1 MMSRTDYKSK
11 KYVPSRRAQNF
22 TSILNLNHNLLPS
35 RQQNDGIIYIYHDN
49 LNRNRLARHGA
60 LRNNTTLTIQNTGGR
75 DKQGM

>member
-35 RQQNDGIIYIYHDN
+35 RQQNTLIEDDGIIYIYHDN
-49 LNRNRLARHGA
+49 LNRNRLAR
-60 LRNNTTLTIQNTGGR
+60 NNTTLTMQNTGGR